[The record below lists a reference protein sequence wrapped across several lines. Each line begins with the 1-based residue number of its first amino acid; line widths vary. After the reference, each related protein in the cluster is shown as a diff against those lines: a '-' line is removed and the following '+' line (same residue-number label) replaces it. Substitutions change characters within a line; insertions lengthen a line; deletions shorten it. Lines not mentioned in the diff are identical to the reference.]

1 VDSEVDDQRGRNVWD
16 RIPSYLKL
24 IAGALIA
31 AIAFLGAY
39 GLEFHDGKSA
49 IPPSAA
55 ADSTRA
61 PTTTSL
67 PPTTTIP
74 PPTTT
79 PAPTTVTTSPPPP
92 PLPSGSGPQT
102 SEHYTTNDNFSGSTY
117 LPGADGFD
125 LADVS
130 SNSATTALPAGVKG
144 LEYIGSCAGAT
155 TSFQTTIA
163 SFIGDAKVFGF
174 YLVDEPHLSSCPPAN
189 LKAESDWIHGNDPGT
204 KTFIVV
210 ESAATNPAMPNYENT
225 YNPANT
231 DVDLFGLV
239 SYPCQK
245 GLSGCA
251 YSWIP
256 ATVAAA
262 ERAGIPL
269 ADIVPVYQAFGAYDA
284 GQWDLPTAS
293 QESEI
298 LSMWGSAVPTPV
310 FDYAYSWGA
319 QWGDQALGGSPSLQ
333 SVFLAHNG

>member
-1 VDSEVDDQRGRNVWD
+1 MDDQRGNNVWD
-16 RIPSYLKL
+16 RIPTYLKL
-24 IAGALIA
+24 IAGALLA
-31 AIAFLGAY
+31 AIALLGVY
-39 GLEFHDGKSA
+39 TLEFNDGKSA

-55 ADSTRA
+55 ADSKRT
-61 PTTTSL
+61 PTTASL
-67 PPTTTIP
+67 PATTTTLVPGPITLDP
-74 PPTTT
+74 KTAAISP
-79 PAPTTVTTSPPPP
+79 PAPPRT
-92 PLPSGSGPQT
+92 LGSGPQT
-102 SEHYTTNDNFSGSTY
+102 SEHYTPNDNFSGSTY
-117 LPGADGFD
+117 LPGADGFN

-130 SNSATTALPAGVKG
+130 DNSATAALPAGVKG
-144 LEYIGSCAGAT
+144 LEYVGSCAGAT
-155 TSFQTTIA
+155 PSFQTTIA

-174 YLVDEPHLSSCPPAN
+174 YLVDEPHLSLCPPAN
-189 LKAESDWIHGNDPGT
+189 LKAESDWIHNNDPGT

-210 ESAATNPAMPNYENT
+210 ESATTNPATPNYSNT

-245 GLSGCA
+245 GVIGCA

-256 ATVAAA
+256 STVAAA

-284 GQWDLPTAS
+284 GQWVLPTAK

-298 LSMWGSAVPTPV
+298 LSMWGSSVPSPV
-310 FDYAYSWGA
+310 FDYAYSWGV

-333 SVFLAHNG
+333 SIFLVHNG

>member
-1 VDSEVDDQRGRNVWD
+1 MDDQRGSNVWH
-16 RIPSYLKL
+16 RIPTYLKF

-31 AIAFLGAY
+31 ATALLGAY
-39 GLEFHDGKSA
+39 AFEFHNGKSS
-49 IPPSAA
+49 IPTSAV
-55 ADSTRA
+55 ADSRRA
-61 PTTTSL
+61 PTTDSL
-67 PPTTTIP
+67 PPTTTTLVPRTI
-74 PPTTT
+74 TL
-79 PAPTTVTTSPPPP
+79 APKTATTSPPPP
-92 PLPSGSGPQT
+92 PLTSGSGPQT
-102 SEHYTTNDNFSGSTY
+102 SEHYTSNDNFSGSTY
-117 LPGADGFD
+117 LPGADGFN

-130 SNSATTALPAGVKG
+130 SNSATAALPAGVKG

-155 TSFQTTIA
+155 TSFKATIA

-189 LKAESDWIHGNDPGT
+189 LKAESDWIHSNDPGT

-210 ESAATNPAMPNYENT
+210 ENAATNPATPNYADT
-225 YNPANT
+225 YNAANT

-245 GLSGCA
+245 EVIGCA

-256 ATVAAA
+256 STVAAA

-284 GQWDLPTAS
+284 GQWVLPTAK

-298 LSMWGSAVPTPV
+298 LSMWGLSVPTPV
-310 FDYAYSWGA
+310 FDYAYSWGV
-319 QWGDQALGGSPSLQ
+319 QWGDQALDGSPSLQ
-333 SVFLAHNG
+333 SIFLAHNG

>member
-39 GLEFHDGKSA
+39 GLEFHNGKSA

-155 TSFQTTIA
+155 TSFKANIA

-189 LKAESDWIHGNDPGT
+189 LKAESDWIHSNDPGT

-210 ESAATNPAMPNYENT
+210 ENASTNQATPNYANT

-245 GLSGCA
+245 GVRGCA
-251 YSWIP
+251 YAWIP
-256 ATVAAA
+256 STVAAA

-269 ADIVPVYQAFGAYDA
+269 ADIVPVYQAFGAYNA
-284 GQWDLPTAS
+284 GQWLLPSAQ

-298 LSMWGSAVPTPV
+298 LSMWGSSVPTPV
-310 FDYAYSWGA
+310 FDYAYSWGV
-319 QWGDQALGGSPSLQ
+319 QWGDQTLSGNPSLQ
-333 SVFLAHNG
+333 SIFLAHNG

>member
-1 VDSEVDDQRGRNVWD
+1 MDSEVDEQRGSNVWD

-39 GLEFHDGKSA
+39 GSEFHDGKSA

-55 ADSTRA
+55 ADGTRA

-79 PAPTTVTTSPPPP
+79 PAATTATTSPPPP
-92 PLPSGSGPQT
+92 PSGSGPQT

-117 LPGADGFD
+117 LPGADGFN

-174 YLVDEPHLSSCPPAN
+174 YLVDEPQLSTCPPAN
-189 LKAESDWIHGNDPGT
+189 LKAESDWIHGNDPGM

-210 ESAATNPAMPNYENT
+210 ESAATNPATPNYENT

-245 GLSGCA
+245 GISGCA

-256 ATVAAA
+256 STVAAA

-269 ADIVPVYQAFGAYDA
+269 ADIVPVYQVFGAYDA
-284 GQWDLPTAS
+284 GQWVLPTAE

-298 LSMWGSAVPTPV
+298 LSMWGSSVPTPV
-310 FDYAYSWGA
+310 FDYAYSWGV
-319 QWGDQALGGSPSLQ
+319 QWGDQTLSGSPSLQ
-333 SVFLAHNG
+333 SILLAHNG